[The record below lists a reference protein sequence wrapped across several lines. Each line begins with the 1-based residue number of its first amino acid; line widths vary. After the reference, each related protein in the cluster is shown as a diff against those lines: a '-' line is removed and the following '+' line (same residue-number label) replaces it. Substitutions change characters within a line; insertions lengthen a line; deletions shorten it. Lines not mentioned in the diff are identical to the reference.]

1 MIRETSQRPTRP
13 VAARGPRA
21 RSFAAS
27 LTLFAVAT
35 AAVVALDPRAHAAPA
50 APKGR
55 LIVLGFDGADARTVE
70 LLMQK
75 GEMPNCAR
83 LRDQGTF
90 APLGTTMP
98 AESPVSWA
106 SLNSGQNPAKTGIAG
121 FVKRTFGDDG
131 APLPGPGH
139 VGHEARSTDTMRLP
153 GVTRFLSTRAPGH
166 NAAIFGGASFVVFLF
181 VFAYLLKIRRGI
193 ALFLA
198 ALLGGAGAFGA
209 WTCSSYVPREISDV
223 VTNPTKSRGF
233 WEVAAEAGVPCVV
246 IDAAM
251 EWDRPDV
258 PNLKLLAGLGV
269 PDVRASNGDWFVYT
283 TRDDVFARVPE
294 GESTDTGGLVFR
306 VDEYGDRIETVL
318 YGPRNFWAIDR
329 ARIELASLREEL
341 ADPKASDAKVDRL
354 RARIAT
360 IEESVRRLES
370 QAEFSRSQEGRC
382 HLPIE
387 IVKHPAEKKATVTI
401 GGVPQEIAEGQWS
414 NWYRLTFELNPL
426 VKVKA
431 ITRAKLESLTN
442 PFRLYVDV
450 LQIDPADPVFW
461 QPVSRPASFAPEL
474 AHSIDVPYET
484 VGWACMTMPFKDREI
499 DPITFLEDIEA
510 THTTRVKL
518 LRAAL
523 ARDDWRVLVDVEST
537 PDRVQHMMYQYY
549 DEGHPLYDA
558 AEASRKATY
567 FGREIALRDAIPAT
581 YRELDR
587 LVGEVMDGYL
597 EPGDTLILC
606 ADHGFQSFRRQVHLN
621 NWLARE
627 GYLVLK
633 PGVTLDDRRYLKY
646 VDWTRTRAYAVGL
659 GMVFLNRAGREPH
672 GIVDEVSAPGLL
684 DEISA
689 KLLALKDPVTGASAV
704 ESVYR
709 MDRIHSGP
717 YLKDEA
723 DLMPG
728 FAATYRVSWASTT
741 GGIALDGGEGGAPV
755 VVAPEIE
762 DNELTWSG
770 DHVSVAEHLVRG
782 IFFSNRRIVVPEGGV
797 NLLHVAPTALSV
809 VGVPIPAEYDAPP
822 LNFVR

>member
-1 MIRETSQRPTRP
+1 
-13 VAARGPRA
+13 V
-21 RSFAAS
+21 SFACAFVA
-27 LTLFAVAT
+27 TFAPSAHATSTATATVAT
-35 AAVVALDPRAHAAPA
+35 AVTTTATAATD
-50 APKGR
+50 GR

-70 LLMQK
+70 EMMRR

-83 LRDQGTF
+83 LRDQGSF

-106 SLNSGQNPAKTGIAG
+106 SLNSGQNPAKTGIPG
-121 FVKRTFGDDG
+121 FVKRSFGEDG
-131 APLPGPGH
+131 APLPAPGH

-153 GVTRFLSTRAPGH
+153 GIARYLSTRAPSL
-166 NAAIFGGASFVVFLF
+166 NAAIFGGAAFVVFAF
-181 VFAYLLKIRRGI
+181 VFAYLLKVRRGV
-193 ALFLA
+193 AFALA
-198 ALLGGAGAFGA
+198 AAMGGAGAYGA
-209 WTCSSYVPREISDV
+209 WTCSSYVPREIGDV
-223 VTNPTKSRGF
+223 VSNPVKSAGF
-233 WEVAAEAGVPCVV
+233 WEVAARAGVPCVV

-283 TRDDVFARVPE
+283 TSDDVFSRAPE

-306 VDEYGDRIETVL
+306 VDEYGDRIESVL

-329 ARIELASLREEL
+329 AKIELASLREQL
-341 ADPKASDAKVDRL
+341 AHPNASDAKVDRL
-354 RARIAT
+354 RAAIAE
-360 IEESVRRLES
+360 IEERVLPRLES
-370 QAEFSRSQEGRC
+370 DHEFRDSQEGRC

-387 IVKHPAEKKATVTI
+387 IVKHTAAKTATVTI
-401 GGVPQEIAEGQWS
+401 GGVSQEIAEGQWS
-414 NWYRLTFELNPL
+414 SWYRLTFELNPL

-431 ITRAKLESLTN
+431 ITRAKLETLSD

-484 VGWACMTMPFKDREI
+484 VGWACMTMPFKDRAI
-499 DPITFLEDIEA
+499 DPITFLEDIET

-549 DEGHPLYDA
+549 DEGHPLHDA
-558 AEASRKATY
+558 REAARTTTY
-567 FGREIALRDAIPAT
+567 FGKTITLRDAIPAT
-581 YRELDR
+581 YREMDR
-587 LVGEVMDGYL
+587 LVGEVMDHHL
-597 EPGDTLILC
+597 KPGDTLILC

-621 NWLARE
+621 NWLQRE
-627 GYLVLK
+627 GYLVMK
-633 PGVTLDDRRYLKY
+633 PGVGIDDRRYLKY
-646 VDWTRTRAYAVGL
+646 VDWSKTRAYAVGL
-659 GMVFLNRAGREPH
+659 GMIFLNRAGREPL
-672 GIVDEVSAPGLL
+672 GIVSEVDAPALL
-684 DEISA
+684 DEISS
-689 KLLALKDPVTGASAV
+689 KLLEMKDPANGSAV
-704 ESVYR
+704 VDTVYR
-709 MDRIHSGP
+709 MDRIHHGP

-723 DLMPG
+723 DVMPG
-728 FAATYRVSWASTT
+728 FAATYRVSWTSTT
-741 GGIALDGGEGGAPV
+741 GGIALDGGEGGEPVQVGPV
-755 VVAPEIE
+755 VE
-762 DNELTWSG
+762 DNSLTWSG

-782 IFFSNRRIVVPEGGV
+782 IFFSNRKVVIPEGGV

-809 VGVPIPAEYDAPP
+809 VGVPVPSEYDAPA
-822 LNFVR
+822 LEFVR